1 MKLSRK
7 HTHNRICSAILMI
20 AFIMMIVAWQP
31 FTAWAAESQ
40 TQSGQNVSTEQ
51 MVADDD
57 SADKKDI
64 VIEVVEDIP
73 ADTIEDE
80 AVPLAST
87 PGTATHTGARVLV
100 PVAVAV
106 VIVLTWL
113 FGRRRRAMAE
123 VNLYRE

>member
-1 MKLSRK
+1 MKRNRK
-7 HTHNRICSAILMI
+7 HTYNRICSAILMI
-20 AFIMMIVAWQP
+20 AFVMMLIAWQP
-31 FTAWAAESQ
+31 FTAWASESQ

-51 MVADDD
+51 TVAGDA
-57 SADKKDI
+57 SGDKKDI

-80 AVPLAST
+80 SVPLAGT

-100 PVAVAV
+100 PVVVAV

-113 FGRRRRAMAE
+113 FGRHRRVKAE
-123 VNLYRE
+123 VNMYRE